1 MRILHLISGGDTGG
15 AKTHI
20 ISLVKGLSKLIDV
33 KIICFIED
41 TFYEDAKKEGIDI
54 EIFKQR
60 NRSDMTVVNR
70 LADLINDE
78 EYDIVHCHG
87 ARANFIAMFLRKKIQ
102 IPMLTTVHSDYR
114 LDFKDT
120 LYKRIIFTA
129 LNKTALKRFNNFIAV
144 SESLKN
150 TLVERGF
157 NSKEIN
163 VVYNGID
170 FESELEFTSRED
182 FLAQYSIDF
191 KEKNV
196 VGILARLEEIKDHE
210 TFIKAADLVLK
221 KRKDTIFLIGGE
233 GKNKDKLENMTSSLG
248 IDSNVYFLG
257 FVKDSN
263 SFMNSIDI
271 NVLTS
276 ISEGFPY
283 VVLEG
288 ARMHKPMISTKVG
301 GISKLVN
308 NGSNGYLIDVG
319 DYETLADKILY
330 LLDNKELLKEM
341 GTNIYEDAKKNFSY
355 DSMAKTHLEIYNTIL
370 DKEDKRRLS

>member
-1 MRILHLISGGDTGG
+1 MRIIHLISGGDTG
-15 AKTHI
+15 TNHI

-33 KIICFIED
+33 KIMLYRRYILRRC
-41 TFYEDAKKEGIDI
+41 KEGII

-102 IPMLTTVHSDYR
+102 IPMLTTFHSDYR

-233 GKNKDKLENMTSSLG
+233 GKIK
-248 IDSNVYFLG
+248 
-257 FVKDSN
+257 
-263 SFMNSIDI
+263 
-271 NVLTS
+271 
-276 ISEGFPY
+276 ISW
-283 VVLEG
+283 
-288 ARMHKPMISTKVG
+288 RI
-301 GISKLVN
+301 
-308 NGSNGYLIDVG
+308 
-319 DYETLADKILY
+319 
-330 LLDNKELLKEM
+330 
-341 GTNIYEDAKKNFSY
+341 
-355 DSMAKTHLEIYNTIL
+355 
-370 DKEDKRRLS
+370 